1 VPSAIMVLDSLPL
14 TPAGKLDR
22 NALPTPV
29 FAAHSA
35 EIVQPRTVTEEIL
48 LGIFRDVLGLPD
60 LSVDT
65 SFFELGGNSLMATQ
79 VVSRVNTALGARIGV
94 RDLFQSPSVSQL
106 AVAAANTGAQADS
119 RPVLEARQRPDRVP
133 LSVAQQRMWFLN
145 QFDTASPAYNLPIA
159 LRLTGA
165 LDRDALLGAI
175 DDVQERH
182 EALRTVFPDSPDGP
196 HQLVASVVSVLA
208 GDDPIDVDAN
218 SLTAAMTTLGGT
230 GFDLTTDRPL
240 RAGLFREA
248 PDRHILVL
256 VVHHIAAD
264 GWSMTPLAADVMV
277 AYAARAAGHA
287 PTWAPLPVQ
296 YADYSLWQRDLL
308 GSEDDPNSLS
318 ARQIAHW
325 QAALAG
331 VPQLIELPTDRM
343 RPAEMSHRGGR
354 VQFTI
359 PADVHGRLV
368 DLAQSTGTTP
378 FMVTH
383 AALAVLLRRLGAGSD
398 IVIGTPV
405 AGRGEEALDHLVGM
419 FVNTLV
425 LRTTVDPGDT
435 FGDVLA
441 RTRDADLAAF
451 QHSDVPFERLVEVL
465 SPARSSAHH
474 PLFQVMLTFQNTANT
489 RVELDGLEVEATE
502 IDVHVA
508 KFDLQLTVVEQFDST
523 GAPAGLA
530 VQLSYATDLFDE
542 DTAVSI
548 GERFGRLFDV
558 VVDNPP
564 VAVGDIDLLD
574 ADERSAFAAANA
586 TNHPVPADTLVSLFA
601 DQATAT
607 PDAVALVFEER
618 WLTYAEFDEHTDRL
632 ARYLIGSGVGP
643 ESVVAVGMRRSIDLL
658 VAIYAVV
665 KAGGA
670 YLPIDPDHPAERTA
684 YVLDTAQPVCVLTR
698 AADDTTFATAAP
710 VLHIDTL
717 DLPDEDPAPISTTL
731 TVDNPAYVIFTSGST
746 GRPKGVAVTHGA
758 IVNRLLWM
766 QHEYPLTSDDAVMQK
781 TPVTFDVSVW
791 ELFWPLQVGAT
802 LVIAAPDGHRDPDY
816 LAALIRRHRIT
827 TMHFVPSMLSVFT
840 AESAVAVC
848 DSLRLVFCSG
858 EALTPEQVSRFRAVS
873 GADLHNLYGPT
884 EAAVD
889 VTHWETG
896 AADTVTVPIGR
907 PVWNTQLHV
916 LDARLHPVPNGVAGE
931 LYLAGVQLARGYL
944 NRADLSADRFV
955 ANPYVAGG
963 RMYRTGDLVRRRAD
977 GVLEYVGRTDF
988 QVKLRGQRIE
998 LGEIETALEAHS
1010 DVSQAVVVVH
1020 RDDLGEEALVAY
1032 TVGAVNVAATD
1043 LRDHLATILPSYMIP
1058 AHVVHLDTLPLS
1070 VNGKLDRKALP
1081 APDLDAATTDYLAPR
1096 TPTEEIVAGV
1106 FADIL
1111 GVERAGVHDHF
1122 FDLGGNS
1129 LVATR
1134 LVSRLRT
1141 ALGVP
1146 VALRDV
1152 FDAPTVGGLAQRFDE
1167 VDRDAH
1173 TSTPALVP
1181 QVRPTRVPLSPTQQR
1196 VWFLNQFDTSSPVY
1210 NLPLAVRFSGDLDVT
1225 ALGRA
1230 LRDLLDRHES
1240 LRTVFP
1246 GSDTGPWQRILDA
1259 PDIDLGLTVVEAREA
1274 DLDNSIRT
1282 FALTGFDV
1290 TTEIPVRAQ
1299 LVRVRDDEHVLTLVV
1314 HHIAADG
1321 WSFAPLS
1328 RDLMVAYAAH
1338 SGGHDL
1344 QWTPLPVQYA
1354 DYTLWQRELLGE
1366 EDDPNSRAAR
1376 QLSYWGTA
1384 LAGLPDSI
1392 DLPTDRP
1399 RPAVASKH
1407 GATLSWEISAELHQR
1422 LLTLARTQNV
1432 TLFMV
1437 AHSALSVLI
1446 SRLSATTDIA
1456 IGTPVAGR
1464 GDRDLDDLVG
1474 MFVNTLV
1481 LRAQVDPASSFTA
1494 LLQQVRDVDLT
1505 AFTHTDVPFERL
1517 VEHLNPTRTAAHHPL
1532 FQVALFFQNH
1542 APAHLELP
1550 GLSVSSEPILPDVA
1564 AFDLQLVLTDT
1575 HGADG
1580 RPGPIAAEFNYATE
1594 LFDEST
1600 IRSFGAQFVR
1610 ILEAVTAAPQT
1621 PVGDIAVADPAA
1633 RLRELAGWNA
1643 TDHDVP
1649 VATLPDLFDAQVA
1662 RAPGAT
1668 ALVFDSASLTYAEL
1682 DERAN
1687 RLSRYLVSCGVGPES
1702 RVVLAIR
1709 RSLDLVVGMY
1719 AVVKAGGAYV
1729 PVDPDHPVDRIG
1741 YVLDSAQP
1749 VCVLSTSADRG
1760 ALPGTFP
1767 VIEVD
1772 ALDLSEFGSHPINDA
1787 DRAHPLRADNT
1798 AYVIYTS
1805 GSTGKPK
1812 GVAVPHAG
1820 IVNQLV
1826 WMQSEYPL
1834 TERDVLLQKTA
1845 TTFDV
1850 SVWGFFWPLQVG
1862 ATMVLATPDG
1872 HRDPVYLAEV
1882 IDEYGV
1888 TVTDFVPSMLDVFV
1902 ASVPAGSCSSLR
1914 HVFVI
1919 GEALPPETASR
1930 FRTVSSAGLHNLYG
1944 PTEAAVSVTYW
1955 ETSDAD
1961 EVTVPIG
1968 VPEWNTQ
1975 AYVLDSRLHPVPV
1988 GVPGELYL
1996 GGIQLAR
2003 GYLGRVD
2010 LTSDRFVA
2018 NPFGDVGARMYRTGD
2033 LVRRRGDGVLEYIGR
2048 TDFQVKFRGQRIEL
2062 GEIEAVLRSHP
2073 GVTGAAV
2080 LVYSDAATGD
2090 HLVAY
2095 VVPASGRAVDAAD
2108 LRRHAAGALPAY
2120 MLPSAVVLLDEFPLN
2135 TSGKLDRKALP
2146 APEFSSA
2153 AGEYIAPSTSVE
2165 HSVAAVFGTV
2175 LGLDR
2180 VSVHDSFFDLG
2191 GNSLIATQLVS
2202 RMRSE
2207 LDVPVAVRDLFESP
2221 TVAELAGRLSQSH
2234 GADTRPAL
2242 TRRERPVQIPLSPA
2256 QQRMW
2261 FLNQFDP
2268 SSPAYNLPFA
2278 VRFTGALDRAALEAA
2293 IADLIERHE
2302 TLRTVFPDSAT
2313 GPHQVVRDTADAR
2326 PTLSVAAV
2334 GEDELETVLGRF
2346 FTTGFDVTTDLPVRV
2361 TLIRLGADDH
2371 VLALVVHHISG
2382 DGWSMAPMVRDVM
2395 IAYAAR
2401 TRGERPTWTA
2411 LPVQYAD
2418 YALWQR
2424 DLLGEE
2430 SDPDSLA
2437 ARQLDFWTNIL
2448 AGVPEE
2454 LDLPTDRPRPAEQSY
2469 RGRHVNFAV
2478 DASTH
2483 RALAALAQSRRATLF
2498 MAVHTAL
2505 AVLLGRL
2512 SASPD
2517 VTIGTPVAGRGERE
2531 LDDLIGMFVNTVA
2544 LRTPVDPGSAFTD
2557 LLDHVRDADLAAFSH
2572 ADVPFERLVEV
2583 LSPTRHAARH
2593 PLFQVMLTFQNLA
2606 QTTLELD
2613 GLTLRVLDT
2622 DIDVAKFDLHFTLV
2636 ERFDADGDPDGITA
2650 LLTYASDLFDEDT
2663 AAFIAARFS
2672 AILDAVTTDA
2682 GTRVGDIELL
2692 DADEN
2697 AALTLWNSTD
2707 HTVPVA
2713 TLPDLFDT
2721 QATRTPGATAVV
2733 FEGAALTYAEFD
2745 ARVNR
2750 LARYLVSCGVGPES
2764 RVVLAMRRSLDL
2776 VVGMYAVVKA
2786 GGAYV
2791 PVDPDHP
2798 VDRIGYVLQSA
2809 APVRVLTTTA
2819 DQPALPSGVDVVTI
2833 DALDLSEFG
2842 SHPITDADRAH
2853 PLRADNTA
2861 YVIYTSGSTGKP
2873 KGVAVPHAGIVNQLV
2888 WMQSEYPLT
2897 ERDVLLQKTAT
2908 TFDVSVWGYF
2918 WPLQVGAT
2926 MVLATPDGHRD
2937 PAYLARAIDEYGV
2950 TVTDFVPSMLDVFVA
2965 SVPAGSCSSLRHVFV
2980 IGEALPP
2987 ETATRFR
2994 TVSSAGLHNLYGPTE
3009 AAVSVTYWE
3018 TSDADEVTVP
3028 IGVPEWNTQAYV
3040 LDSRL
3045 HPVPVGV
3052 PGELYLGGIQLARGY
3067 LGREDLTSDR
3077 FVANPFGDVGARMYR
3092 TGDLV
3097 RRRRDGVLEYIGRT
3111 DFQVKFRGQ
3120 RIELGEIEAVL
3131 RSHPDV
3137 TGAAALVYSDA
3148 ATGDHLV
3155 AYVVPASGRAVD
3167 AADLR
3172 RHAAGALPAYML
3184 PSAVVLLD
3192 EFPLNTSG
3200 KLDRKALPAPEF
3212 VSNTTEYVAPR
3223 NDVEQKLAD
3232 VFSDVLDAGRIGV
3245 HDSFFDL
3252 GGNSLSVT
3260 RVTARITEATGTR
3273 LSVRDVFDAPTVAAL
3288 ALRIH
3293 SITTEVRPALTAV
3306 TRPARIPLSLAQQRM
3321 WFLNQFDADSPAYN
3335 LPFAVRLSG
3344 AIDTAALAAA
3354 FDDVVERHESLR
3366 TVFPDGEGGPEQ
3378 IVLPASDVSVTLQPV
3393 DVTETDLPGRMVAF
3407 ASRGFDV
3414 TAETPVRATLF
3425 RTAPTEH
3432 VLAISLH
3439 HIAADGWSFG
3449 PLGRDVMVAYAARAQ
3464 GHAPQWAPLE
3474 VQYADF
3480 SVWQRE
3486 VLGSEDDAESV
3497 MTTQLGYW
3505 TRTLDGAP
3513 DELRLPFDRPR
3524 PAQPTFAGRSV
3535 GFSIDPETHRG
3546 IQRLAREHGAT
3557 TFMVAH
3563 AAFAL
3568 LLGRLSATDDVA
3580 IGTPIA
3586 GRGERALDDLVGMF
3600 VNTLVLRT
3608 AVRSGN
3614 SFAELL
3620 HTVRDTDLAAFA
3632 HADVPFE
3639 RLVDVL
3645 APARNP
3651 AHHPIYQV
3659 ALSMNPGQADAYEL
3673 PGLRIGVEDVDPG
3686 VAKIDLQLT
3695 LGENLDD
3702 TGGPSGIRAEFT
3714 YATDLFDESTVRDF
3728 AWRLQRIL
3736 EAVISDPGTAVGD
3749 LDLLDDTERAAL
3761 VPAAGRPGFAPVTV
3775 PDLLA
3780 GAVRSNPDGDALV
3793 APTVL
3798 GASAGTTSTLTY
3810 RELDAESNRLARL
3823 LADMQ
3828 VGPEVFVAL
3837 ALPRS
3842 VESVSSVWAVA
3853 KSGAAFV
3860 PVDASYPA
3868 DRIAFMLEDCGAPIG
3883 VTTAA
3888 LRDGLPEGTQW
3899 IVLDDDA
3906 VVEGLASYSSEPL
3919 DDSDRTGVLSVD
3931 HPAYVIYTSGSTGRP
3946 KGVAVT

>member
-1 VPSAIMVLDSLPL
+1 MRP
-14 TPAGKLDR
+14 K
-22 NALPTPV
+22 
-29 FAAHSA
+29 
-35 EIVQPRTVTEEIL
+35 TVTEEIL
-48 LGIFRDVLGLPD
+48 LGIFRDVLGLPE

-79 VVSRVNTALGARIGV
+79 VVSRVNAALSVRIGV

-106 AVAAANTGAQADS
+106 AVAAANTSPQPDP

-159 LRLTGA
+159 LRLTGP
-165 LDRDALLGAI
+165 LDRNALRAAL

-182 EALRTVFPDSPDGP
+182 EALRTVFPDTPDGP
-196 HQLVASVVSVLA
+196 HQLIMPAVSVLA
-208 GDDPIDVDAN
+208 GDDPIDVDAD
-218 SLTAAMTTLGGT
+218 SLTAAVTALGGA
-230 GFDLTTDRPL
+230 GFDLTIDRPL

-248 PDRHILVL
+248 PHRHVLVL

-325 QAALAG
+325 QAALTG
-331 VPQLIELPTDRM
+331 VPPLIELPTDRT

-354 VQFTI
+354 VEFTI

-451 QHSDVPFERLVEVL
+451 QHGDVPFERLVEVL

-489 RVELDGLEVEATE
+489 RVELDGLEVDAAE

-508 KFDLQLTVVEQFDST
+508 KFDLQLTVVEQFDSA
-523 GAPAGLA
+523 GVPAGLA

-548 GERFGRLFDV
+548 GERFGRLLDA

-564 VAVGDIDLLD
+564 VSVGDIDLLD
-574 ADERSAFAAANA
+574 ADERSALAAANA
-586 TNHPVPADTLVSLFA
+586 THHPVPADTLVSLFA
-601 DQATAT
+601 AQAAAT
-607 PDAVALVFEER
+607 PDAVALVFEDR
-618 WLTYAEFDEHTDRL
+618 WLTYAEFDKHTDRL
-632 ARYLIGSGVGP
+632 ARYLIGIGVGP
-643 ESVVAVGMRRSIDLL
+643 ESVVAVGIRRSLDLL
-658 VAIYAVV
+658 VAIYAIV
-665 KAGGA
+665 KAGAA

-698 AADDTTFATAAP
+698 ADDTTFSTAAP
-710 VLHIDTL
+710 VVNVDTL
-717 DLPDEDPAPISTTL
+717 DLPDEDSAPISTTL
-731 TVDNPAYVIFTSGST
+731 TADNTAYVIFTSGST

-758 IVNRLLWM
+758 IVNRLQWM
-766 QHEYPLTSDDAVMQK
+766 QHEYRLTSDDAVMQK

-816 LAALIRRHRIT
+816 LATLIRRHRIT

-840 AESAVAVC
+840 AEPAAAQC

-858 EALTPEQVSRFRAVS
+858 EALTPEQVSRFRSVS
-873 GADLHNLYGPT
+873 RADLHNLYGPT

-889 VTHWETG
+889 VTYWETG

-931 LYLAGVQLARGYL
+931 LYLAGDQLARGYL
-944 NRADLSADRFV
+944 NRPDLSADRFV
-955 ANPYVAGG
+955 ANPHVAGG
-963 RMYRTGDLVRRRAD
+963 RMYRTGDLVRRRRD
-977 GVLEYVGRTDF
+977 GALEYVGRTDF

-998 LGEIETALEAHS
+998 LGEIETALETHP

-1020 RDDLGEEALVAY
+1020 RDDRGEEALVAY
-1032 TVGAVNVAATD
+1032 TVGAVDVAATD
-1043 LRDHLATILPSYMIP
+1043 LRDHLARVLPSYMIP
-1058 AHVVHLDTLPLS
+1058 VHVVHLDTLPLS

-1081 APDLDAATTDYLAPR
+1081 APNLDAATTDYVAPR
-1096 TPTEEIVAGV
+1096 TPAEMIVAGV
-1106 FADIL
+1106 FTEIL

-1146 VALRDV
+1146 VSLRDV
-1152 FDAPTVGGLAQRFDE
+1152 FDAPTVGALAQRYE
-1167 VDRDAH
+1167 GVDRD
-1173 TSTPALVP
+1173 TNPSSPALAP
-1181 QVRPTRVPLSPTQQR
+1181 QLRPERVPLSPAQQR

-1225 ALGRA
+1225 ALNRA
-1230 LRDLLDRHES
+1230 LRDVLNRHES

-1259 PDIDLGLTVVEAREA
+1259 HDVDLGLTVVEAREA

-1290 TTEIPVRAQ
+1290 STEIPVRAQ
-1299 LVRVRDDEHVLTLVV
+1299 LLRVRDDEHVLTLVV

-1328 RDLMVAYAAH
+1328 RDLMLAYAAH
-1338 SGGHDL
+1338 SGGHEL

-1366 EDDPNSRAAR
+1366 EDDPNSRSAR

-1407 GATLSWEISAELHQR
+1407 GATLSWEVSAELHQR
-1422 LLTLARTQNV
+1422 LLTLARTQNA

-1437 AHSALSVLI
+1437 AHSALSVLL
-1446 SRLSATTDIA
+1446 SRLGATTDIA

-1464 GDRDLDDLVG
+1464 GERELDDLVG

-1505 AFTHTDVPFERL
+1505 AFAHVDVPFERL

-1550 GLSVSSEPILPDVA
+1550 GLSVSSEPVLPDVA

-1580 RPGPIAAEFNYATE
+1580 SPGPIAAEFNYATE

-1610 ILEAVTAAPQT
+1610 ILEAVTDAPQT
-1621 PVGDIAVADPAA
+1621 PVGDIAIADPTA

-1643 TDHDVP
+1643 TDHEVP

-1662 RAPGAT
+1662 RTPGAT
-1668 ALVFDSASLTYAEL
+1668 ALVFDSVSLTYAEL

-1687 RLSRYLVSCGVGPES
+1687 RLARYLVSCGVGPES
-1702 RVVLAIR
+1702 RVALAMR

-1729 PVDPDHPVDRIG
+1729 PVDPDHPADRIG
-1741 YVLDSAQP
+1741 YVLQSAGPIRVLTTTVDQP
-1749 VCVLSTSADRG
+1749 APRSG
-1760 ALPGTFP
+1760 
-1767 VIEVD
+1767 VD
-1772 ALDLSEFGSHPINDA
+1772 VVTIDDLDLTDFSGACVTDA
-1787 DRAHPLRADNT
+1787 DRAYPLRADNT

-1834 TERDVLLQKTA
+1834 TARDVVLQKTA

-1862 ATMVLATPDG
+1862 AAMVLASPDG
-1872 HRDPVYLAEV
+1872 HRDPGYLAEV
-1882 IDEYGV
+1882 IDAQGV

-1902 ASVPAGSCSSLR
+1902 ASVPSGSCSSLR

-1919 GEALPPETASR
+1919 GEALSPETASR
-1930 FRTVSSAGLHNLYG
+1930 FRALSSAGLHNLYG

-1961 EVTVPIG
+1961 DTTVPIG
-1968 VPEWNTQ
+1968 VPEWNTH

-2018 NPFGDVGARMYRTGD
+2018 NPFGDTGARMYRTGD
-2033 LVRRRGDGVLEYIGR
+2033 LVRRRRDGVLEYIGR

-2073 GVTGAAV
+2073 EVTGAAV

-2095 VVPASGRAVDAAD
+2095 VVSAPGRAVDAAD

-2120 MLPSAVVLLDEFPLN
+2120 MLPSVVVLLDEFPLN
-2135 TSGKLDRKALP
+2135 TSGKLDRTALP

-2202 RMRSE
+2202 RIRSE
-2207 LDVPVAVRDLFESP
+2207 LDVPLAVRDLFESP
-2221 TVAELAGRLSQSH
+2221 TVAELAARLSQSDS
-2234 GADTRPAL
+2234 ADTRPAL
-2242 TRRERPVQIPLSPA
+2242 TRRERPEQVPLSPA

-2313 GPHQVVRDTADAR
+2313 GPHQVVRDTADA
-2326 PTLSVAAV
+2326 PVNLSVAAV
-2334 GEDELETVLGRF
+2334 GEDDLETVLGRF

-2361 TLIRLGADDH
+2361 TLIRVGANDH

-2401 TRGERPTWTA
+2401 TRGECPTWTA

-2430 SDPDSLA
+2430 SDPDSVA
-2437 ARQLDFWTNIL
+2437 ARQLDFWANTL

-2469 RGRHVNFAV
+2469 RGRHVDFAV

-2512 SASPD
+2512 SASSD

-2531 LDDLIGMFVNTVA
+2531 LDDLIGMFVNTVT

-2557 LLDHVRDADLAAFSH
+2557 LLDHVRDVDLAAFSH

-2593 PLFQVMLTFQNLA
+2593 PLFQVMLTFQNLE

-2613 GLTLRVLDT
+2613 GLTLRGLDT
-2622 DIDVAKFDLHFTLV
+2622 DIDVAKFDLHLTLV

-2650 LLTYASDLFDEDT
+2650 QLTYASDLFDEAT
-2663 AAFIAARFS
+2663 AAAIAARFT
-2672 AILDAVTTDA
+2672 AILDAVTTDS

-2692 DADEN
+2692 DAGES
-2697 AALTLWNSTD
+2697 AALTHWNSTNHD
-2707 HTVPVA
+2707 VPVA

-2721 QATRTPGATAVV
+2721 QVARTPGATAVV
-2733 FEGAALTYAEFD
+2733 FEDAALTYAEFD

-2750 LARYLVSCGVGPES
+2750 LARYLVACGVGPES

-2798 VDRIGYVLQSA
+2798 VDRIGYVLDSA
-2809 APVRVLTTTA
+2809 QPVCVLSTSA
-2819 DQPALPSGVDVVTI
+2819 DRGDLPAMFPVIEV

-2842 SHPITDADRAH
+2842 SHPITDADRVA
-2853 PLRADNTA
+2853 PLRPSNTA

-2897 ERDVLLQKTAT
+2897 ARDVVLQKTAT
-2908 TFDVSVWGYF
+2908 TFDVSVWGFF
-2918 WPLQVGAT
+2918 WPLQVGAA
-2926 MVLATPDGHRD
+2926 MVLASPDGHRD
-2937 PAYLARAIDEYGV
+2937 PGYLAEVIDAQGV

-2965 SVPAGSCSSLRHVFV
+2965 SVPSGSCSSLRHVFV
-2980 IGEALPP
+2980 IGEALSP
-2987 ETATRFR
+2987 ETASRFR
-2994 TVSSAGLHNLYGPTE
+2994 ALSSAGLHNLYGPTE

-3018 TSDADEVTVP
+3018 TSDADDTTVP
-3028 IGVPEWNTQAYV
+3028 IGVPEWNTHAYV

-3067 LGREDLTSDR
+3067 LGRVDLTSDR
-3077 FVANPFGDVGARMYR
+3077 FVANPFGDTGARMYR

-3131 RSHPDV
+3131 RSHPEV
-3137 TGAAALVYSDA
+3137 TGAAVLVYSDA

-3167 AADLR
+3167 AAALR
-3172 RHAAGALPAYML
+3172 AYASGALPSYML
-3184 PSAVVLLD
+3184 PSVVVLLD

-3200 KLDRKALPAPEF
+3200 KLDRTALPDPEF
-3212 VSNTTEYVAPR
+3212 GSNATEYVAPR
-3223 NDVEQKLAD
+3223 NEVEQRVAD
-3232 VFSDVLDAGRIGV
+3232 VFADVLDAGRIGV

-3288 ALRIH
+3288 ALRID
-3293 SITTEVRPALTAV
+3293 STTSAVRPGLTAV

-3344 AIDTAALAAA
+3344 AIDTAALAVA
-3354 FDDVVERHESLR
+3354 FDDVVERHETLR
-3366 TVFPDGEGGPEQ
+3366 TVFPDGGDGPEQ

-3393 DVTETDLPGRMVAF
+3393 DVTETDLLGRMLAF

-3414 TAETPVRATLF
+3414 TAETPIRATLF
-3425 RTAPTEH
+3425 RTSPTEH

-3449 PLGRDVMVAYAARAQ
+3449 PLGRDVMVAYAARAD

-3474 VQYADF
+3474 VQYADY

-3497 MTTQLGYW
+3497 MSAQLGYW
-3505 TRTLDGAP
+3505 THTLAGVP
-3513 DELRLPFDRPR
+3513 DALRLPFDRPR
-3524 PAQPTFAGRSV
+3524 PAQPTYAGRSV
-3535 GFSIDPETHRG
+3535 GFGIDPETHCG

-3608 AVRSGN
+3608 AVRSED

-3645 APARNP
+3645 APTRTP

-3659 ALSMNPGQADAYEL
+3659 ALSMNPVQADEYEL

-3702 TGGPSGIRAEFT
+3702 TGAPSGIRAEFT
-3714 YATDLFDESTVRDF
+3714 YATDLFDESTVRDL

-3749 LDLLDDTERAAL
+3749 LDLLHDTERAAL
-3761 VPAAGRPGFAPVTV
+3761 VPATGRPGLAPVTV

-3793 APTVL
+3793 APTAV
-3798 GASAGTTSTLTY
+3798 GVSAGETSTLTY

-3823 LADMQ
+3823 LAAMQ
-3828 VGPEVFVAL
+3828 VGPEVSVAL

-3842 VESVSSVWAVA
+3842 RESVAATWAVA
-3853 KSGAAFV
+3853 KAGAAFV
-3860 PVDASYPA
+3860 PVDPGYPFE
-3868 DRIAFMLEDCGAPIG
+3868 RIAFMLEDCGAPIG
-3883 VTTAA
+3883 ITTAA
-3888 LRDGLPEGTQW
+3888 LREGLPDATQW
-3899 IVLDDDA
+3899 IVLDDAEFVSAVASYPADA
-3906 VVEGLASYSSEPL
+3906 VTDA
-3919 DDSDRTGVLSVD
+3919 DRAGVLSVD

-3946 KGVAVT
+3946 KGVAVTHRG